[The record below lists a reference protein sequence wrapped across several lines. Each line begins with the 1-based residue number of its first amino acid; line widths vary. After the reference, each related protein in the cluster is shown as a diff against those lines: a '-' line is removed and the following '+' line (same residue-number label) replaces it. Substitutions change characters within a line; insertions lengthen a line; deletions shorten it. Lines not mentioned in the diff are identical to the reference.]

1 MTEADLQKLS
11 SDLFRELTGKKKF
24 KIQATFY
31 NSSALTHNISKQNGT
46 IHIKIAEGLK
56 QAPEFIFRILLTILI
71 LKLYRHKVDRK
82 LYRAYREYLEFHPEL
97 TKSRK
102 PRQPSSKYQAT
113 GNFFDLEA
121 LFEQLNETYFAN
133 QLKKPILGWSLR
145 KSYRRL
151 GFYSKEKN
159 LLVISRILDSKKV
172 PPEVVKFLLYHEM
185 LHMAIPVQKVNGR
198 RQIHP
203 SVFKQREKQFPNY
216 QSIQKWLKKN
226 LVKL

>member
-1 MTEADLQKLS
+1 M
-11 SDLFRELTGKKKF
+11 
-24 KIQATFY
+24 
-31 NSSALTHNISKQNGT
+31 
-46 IHIKIAEGLK
+46 
-56 QAPEFIFRILLTILI
+56 ILI
-71 LKLYRHKVDRK
+71 IDWLI
-82 LYRAYREYLEFHPEL
+82 
-97 TKSRK
+97 
-102 PRQPSSKYQAT
+102 
-113 GNFFDLEA
+113 
-121 LFEQLNETYFAN
+121 TYFAN

-203 SVFKQREKQFPNY
+203 PVFKQREKQFPNY